1 MPADLVVPI
10 QRLPHA
16 LDLSLPAY
24 ATDGSAGVDLV
35 AALPAPLPISLA
47 PMTRTLVATGICIM
61 LPRGFEAQI
70 RPRSGLAAKH
80 GITVLNAPGTIDSD
94 YRGEIKVLVINL
106 GADRFVIERG
116 MRIAQMIVA
125 PVTHIAWQENSV
137 LVETRRGVGGFG
149 STGVAEAA
157 GGQD

>member
-1 MPADLVVPI
+1 
-10 QRLPHA
+10 
-16 LDLSLPAY
+16 
-24 ATDGSAGVDLV
+24 
-35 AALPAPLPISLA
+35 
-47 PMTRTLVATGICIM
+47 M
-61 LPRGFEAQI
+61 LPWGFEAQI

-80 GITVLNAPGTIDSD
+80 GVTVLNAPGTIDSD